1 MVGFN
6 LSNLSRSFWDFKTIQ
21 EIQHLQEQWNS
32 TGFPMFPRR
41 LGASLG
47 FQGFHCPPGA
57 HHWLDH
63 LAAAGTDV
71 GLPGCASRC
80 TMFGGRDNV

>member
-1 MVGFN
+1 
-6 LSNLSRSFWDFKTIQ
+6 
-21 EIQHLQEQWNS
+21 
-32 TGFPMFPRR
+32 MFPRR

-71 GLPGCASRC
+71 GLPGFPLHDVW
-80 TMFGGRDNV
+80 TFHDV